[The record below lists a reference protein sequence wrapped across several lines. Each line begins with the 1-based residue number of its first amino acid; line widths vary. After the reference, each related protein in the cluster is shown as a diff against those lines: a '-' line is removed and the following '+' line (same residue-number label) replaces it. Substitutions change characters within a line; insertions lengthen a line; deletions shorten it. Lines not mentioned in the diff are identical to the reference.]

1 MTETAT
7 ATASVTIWAVVFIIA
22 LPVLIIFAGELQE
35 RLRLRGSLLEQ
46 PLGTLRNSF
55 LPAATAL
62 VIAVGLFNIDR
73 SSILVRLL
81 ASAVVVTAAIAT
93 LQAIR
98 YAFER
103 AKKRSETPGVRSVP
117 KLLNIVPQM
126 FVIAVAFWILV
137 AGVWDVDLSGIF
149 AALGV
154 TSLIISVALQPTL
167 SGLASG
173 MLLLSDR
180 PFEPGDWISL
190 DGGIEGVVTDIGWR
204 TSRIQDRNGD
214 IFVIPNFKLSDG
226 TITNFSKPAG
236 LHRVVVSLQVAY
248 SNPPTRAKEMLLAA
262 ARSVPNVLE
271 DPGPVIRV
279 GPIDDPLMGY
289 DVQMWIDD
297 YKDAPQVKS
306 DFGALVWY
314 QSNRLGV
321 PLPSPAYDLYHHDP
335 IQEAA
340 DAEMT
345 NDEIVQRLGL
355 AAEFASLDRETLAEV
370 ANSVEPVRFRAGE
383 SIVALDASNPGV
395 YLIWQ
400 GTARMT
406 NPTHPQSF
414 VDIGEGGIVGDM
426 VASAR
431 LRVPHHVVATTD
443 CEVLVIDN
451 TVAGAVAANHPAV
464 VTAWR
469 ELVAI
474 RASRLSSPITESSA
488 AWSPDVEPDSV
499 EERKTP

>member
-1 MTETAT
+1 MNESTGG
-7 ATASVTIWAVVFIIA
+7 SVTVWAIAFIVA
-22 LPVLIIFAGELQE
+22 LPILIIFAGELQE
-35 RLRLRGSLLEQ
+35 RLRLRGSLLEK

-62 VIAVGLFNIDR
+62 VIALGLFNLE
-73 SSILVRLL
+73 STSLVVRLIGSL
-81 ASAVVVTAAIAT
+81 VVFTATVAA

-98 YAFER
+98 YAFAR
-103 AKKRSETPGVRSVP
+103 AKKRSETPGVRTVP
-117 KLLNIVPQM
+117 KLLNIVPQLL
-126 FVIAVAFWILV
+126 VVTVAFWFLV
-137 AGVWDVDLSGIF
+137 TVVWDIDLSGIF

-154 TSLIISVALQPTL
+154 TSLIVSLALQPTL

-190 DGGIEGVVTDIGWR
+190 DGGIEGIVTDIGWR
-204 TSRIQDRNGD
+204 TSQIQDRNGD
-214 IFVIPNFKLSDG
+214 VFVIPNYKLSEG
-226 TITNFSKPAG
+226 TITNFSKPAP
-236 LHRVVVSLQVAY
+236 LHRIVVSLQVAY

-262 ARSVPNVLE
+262 ARATPNVLE

-297 YKDAPQVKS
+297 YKNSPQVKS

-335 IQEAA
+335 IQEAT
-340 DAEMT
+340 DAQMT
-345 NDEIVQRLGL
+345 TDEIVDRLSL
-355 AAEFASLDRETLAEV
+355 ASAFASVDRAALTDLAGH
-370 ANSVEPVRFRAGE
+370 AEPKRFRAGE
-383 SIVALDASNPGV
+383 TIVAIDQQDADV

-400 GTARMT
+400 GTARMS
-406 NPTHPQSF
+406 NPDDPRAL
-414 VDIGEGGIVGDM
+414 VDIGAGGIVGDM
-426 VASAR
+426 VTSAR
-431 LRVPHHVVATTD
+431 LRVPHRVVATTD
-443 CEVLVIDN
+443 CEVLVIEN
-451 TVAGAVAANHPAV
+451 HAAGGLAANQPDV

-474 RASRLSSPITESSA
+474 RSSRLTSPLDSA
-488 AWSPDVEPDSV
+488 DASWAAGAAVEPT
-499 EERKTP
+499 EEAKKL

>member
-1 MTETAT
+1 MNE
-7 ATASVTIWAVVFIIA
+7 ASSGPVTVWAIVFIIA

-35 RLRLRGSLLEQ
+35 RLRLRDSLLEK
-46 PLGTLRNSF
+46 PLATLRNSF

-62 VIAVGLFNIDR
+62 VIAVGLFNVDR
-73 SSILVRLL
+73 SSFLVRVL
-81 ASAVVVTAAIAT
+81 ASIVVFTATVAA

-98 YAFER
+98 YAFAR
-103 AKKRSETPGVRSVP
+103 AKERSQTPGVRAVP

-126 FVIAVAFWILV
+126 AVIVFAFWILV
-137 AGVWDVDLSGIF
+137 AGVWDIDLSGLF

-154 TSLIISVALQPTL
+154 TSLILSVALQPTL

-204 TSRIQDRNGD
+204 TSRIQDRNRD
-214 IFVIPNFKLSDG
+214 VFVIPNYKLSEG
-226 TITNFSKPAG
+226 LITNYSKPTP

-248 SNPPTRAKEMLLAA
+248 SNPPTRAREMLLAA
-262 ARSVPNVLE
+262 ARTVPNVLE
-271 DPGPVIRV
+271 DPEPVVRV

-314 QSNRLGV
+314 QSNRMGV

-335 IQEAA
+335 HQEAA

-345 NDEIVQRLGL
+345 SDEIVDKLSL
-355 AAEFASLDRETLAEV
+355 SSEFASVDRQALVELA
-370 ANSVEPVRFRAGE
+370 ANAEPVRFRAGE
-383 SIVALDASNPGV
+383 SIVAFDVPDPNV

-400 GTARMT
+400 GTARMI
-406 NPTHPQSF
+406 NPTDQRAY
-414 VDIGEGGIVGDM
+414 VDVGAGAIIGDM
-426 VASAR
+426 IASAR
-431 LRVPHHVVATTD
+431 LRIPHSVVAMTD
-443 CEVLVIDN
+443 CEILVIEPHA
-451 TVAGAVAANHPAV
+451 AGSLAASYPDV

-474 RASRLSSPITESSA
+474 RSSRLSSPLDDTRA
-488 AWSPDVEPDSV
+488 VLDAD
-499 EERKTP
+499 TPVDAGEGSTGA

>member
-1 MTETAT
+1 MNE
-7 ATASVTIWAVVFIIA
+7 ASSSPVTVWAIVFIIA

-35 RLRLRGSLLEQ
+35 RLRLRGSLLEK
-46 PLGTLRNSF
+46 PLATMRNSF
-55 LPAATAL
+55 LPATTAL
-62 VIAVGLFNIDR
+62 VIAVGLFNVDR
-73 SSILVRLL
+73 SSLLVRVL
-81 ASAVVVTAAIAT
+81 ASLVVFTATAAA

-98 YAFER
+98 YAFAR
-103 AKKRSETPGVRSVP
+103 AKERSQTPGVRAVP

-126 FVIAVAFWILV
+126 AVIVIAFWVLV
-137 AGVWDVDLSGIF
+137 SGVWDVDLSGIF

-154 TSLIISVALQPTL
+154 TSLIISLALQPTL

-204 TSRIQDRNGD
+204 TSRIQDRNRD
-214 IFVIPNFKLSDG
+214 IFVIPNYKLSEG
-226 TITNFSKPAG
+226 LITNYSKPTS

-248 SNPPTRAKEMLLAA
+248 SNPPTRAREMLLAA
-262 ARSVPNVLE
+262 ARATPNVLE
-271 DPGPVIRV
+271 DPEPVVRV

-314 QSNRLGV
+314 QSNRMGV

-335 IQEAA
+335 HQEAS

-345 NDEIVQRLGL
+345 LDEIVDRLSL
-355 AAEFASLDRETLAEV
+355 ASEFASVDRPALAEL
-370 ANSVEPVRFRAGE
+370 AESTEPVRFRTGE
-383 SIVALDASNPGV
+383 SIVAFGSPDPNV

-400 GTARMT
+400 GTARLV
-406 NPTHPQSF
+406 NPNDPRAY
-414 VDIGEGGIVGDM
+414 VDIGPGAIVGDM
-426 VASAR
+426 IASAR
-431 LRVPHHVVATTD
+431 LRVPHSVVATTD
-443 CEVLVIDN
+443 CEVLVIEPHA
-451 TVAGAVAANHPAV
+451 AGSLAASYPEV
-464 VTAWR
+464 VSAWR

-474 RASRLSSPITESSA
+474 RSSRLSKTLDDPQTA
-488 AWSPDVEPDSV
+488 RDVDTSDEAVERPRDS
-499 EERKTP
+499 

>member
-1 MTETAT
+1 MNESANS
-7 ATASVTIWAVVFIIA
+7 SVTVWAIAFIVA
-22 LPVLIIFAGELQE
+22 LPILIILAGELQE
-35 RLRLRGSLLEQ
+35 RLRLRGSLLEK
-46 PLGTLRNSF
+46 PLATLRNSF
-55 LPAATAL
+55 LPAVTAL
-62 VIAVGLFNIDR
+62 VIAVGLFGIDR
-73 SSILVRLL
+73 TSFLARLL
-81 ASAVVVTAAIAT
+81 ASLAVATATIAT

-98 YAFER
+98 YAFAR

-117 KLLNIVPQM
+117 KLLNIVPQL
-126 FVIAVAFWILV
+126 FVIVIAFWLLV
-137 AGVWDVDLSGIF
+137 SVVWDVDLSGIF

-154 TSLIISVALQPTL
+154 TSLIISLALQPTI

-204 TSRIQDRNGD
+204 TSRIQDRNSD
-214 IFVIPNFKLSDG
+214 VFVIPNYLLSEG
-226 TITNFSKPAG
+226 TITNFSKPAS

-262 ARSVPNVLE
+262 ARATPNVRE
-271 DPGPVIRV
+271 DPEPVVRV

-297 YKDAPQVKS
+297 YKDSPQVKS

-314 QSNRLGV
+314 QSNRMSV

-335 IQEAA
+335 LQEAA

-345 NDEIVQRLGL
+345 EGQIVDRLSL
-355 AAEFASLDRETLAEV
+355 SSEFASVDRSSLTELAK
-370 ANSVEPVRFRAGE
+370 SVEPVRFRAGE
-383 SIVALDASNPGV
+383 LIVAFDHPDPNV

-400 GTARMT
+400 GAARMV
-406 NPTHPQSF
+406 NPDDPRAL
-414 VDIGEGGIVGDM
+414 VDIGAGGIVGDM
-426 VASAR
+426 VASSR
-431 LRVPHHVVATTD
+431 LRVPHNVVATTD
-443 CEVLVIDN
+443 CEVLVIDGHA
-451 TVAGAVAANHPAV
+451 AGALGANHPGV

-474 RASRLSSPITESSA
+474 RSSRLSSSQGLPDTVRVPDA
-488 AWSPDVEPDSV
+488 AAGVA
-499 EERKTP
+499 EETNDL

>member
-1 MTETAT
+1 MNESASG
-7 ATASVTIWAVVFIIA
+7 SVTIWAVIFIVG
-22 LPVLIIFAGELQE
+22 LPILIIFAGELQE
-35 RLRLRGSLLEQ
+35 RLRLPGSLLEK

-55 LPAATAL
+55 LPATTAL

-73 SSILVRLL
+73 TSILARLL
-81 ASAVVVTAAIAT
+81 ASLVIATATIAT

-103 AKKRSETPGVRSVP
+103 ARRRSETPGVRSVP
-117 KLLNIVPQM
+117 KLLNIVPQL
-126 FVIAVAFWILV
+126 FVISAAFWILV
-137 AGVWDVDLSGIF
+137 SVVWNVDLTGIF

-154 TSLIISVALQPTL
+154 TSLIVSLALQPTL

-180 PFEPGDWISL
+180 PFEPGDWISV

-226 TITNFSKPAG
+226 TITNYSKPAP

-262 ARSVPNVLE
+262 ARATPYVLE
-271 DPGPVIRV
+271 DPEPVVRV
-279 GPIDDPLMGY
+279 GPVDDPLMGY
-289 DVQMWIDD
+289 DVQMWVDD
-297 YKDAPQVKS
+297 YKNAPQVKS

-335 IQEAA
+335 LQEAA
-340 DAEMT
+340 DAQMT
-345 NDEIVQRLGL
+345 SDEIVEKLGL
-355 AAEFASLDRETLAEV
+355 SSELASLDREALTVLAG
-370 ANSVEPVRFRAGE
+370 SVDPVRFRTGE
-383 SIVALDASNPGV
+383 SIVTFNVPNPNV
-395 YLIWQ
+395 YVIWQ

-406 NPTHPQSF
+406 NPNSPRAF
-414 VDIGEGGIVGDM
+414 VDIGAGAIVGDM

-431 LRVPHHVVATTD
+431 LRVPHNVVATTD
-443 CEVLVIDN
+443 CEVLVID
-451 TVAGAVAANHPAV
+451 THVVGALAANHPEV

-474 RASRLSSPITESSA
+474 RSSRLSSSLDETNVASTSEA
-488 AWSPDVEPDSV
+488 EPDAV
-499 EERKTP
+499 GGVKNT